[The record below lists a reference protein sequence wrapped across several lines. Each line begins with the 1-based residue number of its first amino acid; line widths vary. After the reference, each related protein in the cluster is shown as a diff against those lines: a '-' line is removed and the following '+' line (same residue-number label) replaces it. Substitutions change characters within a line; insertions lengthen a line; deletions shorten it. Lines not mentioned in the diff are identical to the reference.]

1 MTLEKVADELSTDL
15 LTGYPTGYLYSSS
28 RQHFLLMSILSALER
43 AVSDLN
49 FVEVLDLY
57 DLLTKY
63 KTERLFYRGGSVC
76 SSGETIETVF
86 R

>member
-15 LTGYPTGYLYSSS
+15 LTGYPTVYLYSIS

-49 FVEVLDLY
+49 FV
-57 DLLTKY
+57 
-63 KTERLFYRGGSVC
+63 G
-76 SSGETIETVF
+76 VF
-86 R
+86 